1 MNHETSMSFGH
12 FRVPLQQLTLEKWEK
27 RKKYTTFV
35 LSIGEKT
42 DWQEQELQEVRILK
56 SPKNQLW
63 GQDVTKA
70 LTCMYVS

>member
-1 MNHETSMSFGH
+1 MGAKLRIISVFATASNRNEPNMNHETSMSFGH

-42 DWQEQELQEVRILK
+42 D
-56 SPKNQLW
+56 
-63 GQDVTKA
+63 
-70 LTCMYVS
+70 